1 MSNVLLVD
9 DDALV
14 RTLLQ
19 TTLEGEG
26 YEVAVAINGREAL
39 ALYEQKPADVVITDI
54 AMPEMSGFDLIVE
67 LTRRRA
73 DVKVIAISGLAE
85 NLAIA
90 KMLGACEALQKP
102 FNLEH
107 FSRTTRTVV
116 ARPPQVPPGE

>member
-1 MSNVLLVD
+1 
-9 DDALV
+9 
-14 RTLLQ
+14 
-19 TTLEGEG
+19 
-26 YEVAVAINGREAL
+26 
-39 ALYEQKPADVVITDI
+39 DVVITDI

-102 FNLEH
+102 FNLAH

-116 ARPPQVPPGE
+116 ARPPELPPGG

>member
-1 MSNVLLVD
+1 MSNVLLVED
-9 DDALV
+9 DKLV

-85 NLAIA
+85 NLA
-90 KMLGACEALQKP
+90 
-102 FNLEH
+102 
-107 FSRTTRTVV
+107 
-116 ARPPQVPPGE
+116 